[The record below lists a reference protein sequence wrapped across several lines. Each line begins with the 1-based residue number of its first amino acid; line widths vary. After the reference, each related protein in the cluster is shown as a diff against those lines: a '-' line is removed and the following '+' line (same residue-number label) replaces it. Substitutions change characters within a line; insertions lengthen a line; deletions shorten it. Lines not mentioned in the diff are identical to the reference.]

1 MLHQLQIISQ
11 ACATIT
17 SVMGEFIVMILP
29 KKNGQRILK
38 TSYKPVQ
45 YVIKLVPAFD
55 MGSNSIILSV
65 LRQQPLISKLDI
77 KNPGSLEKYMVN
89 VKTHIDNH

>member
-1 MLHQLQIISQ
+1 MLHQLQKISQ

-55 MGSNSIILSV
+55 MGSNSIILKV
-65 LRQQPLISKLDI
+65 LL
-77 KNPGSLEKYMVN
+77 
-89 VKTHIDNH
+89 